1 LPQLNHDCG
10 EGKQEAGVTSET
22 HKQPLSRQQIVD
34 WLISWIAKE
43 LAMPAQDI
51 DAKRSL
57 LEYSMSSLTATIL
70 VGDLEDWL
78 ALRLPPS
85 LVWDYPSI
93 DAIADHLVEKV
104 KDQSA
109 ATRGKETASDA
120 VASGEW
126 NVHRLLD
133 GLDQLSD
140 QDVDAL
146 LKQFAGSERAGA

>member
-1 LPQLNHDCG
+1 M
-10 EGKQEAGVTSET
+10 TSQT
-22 HKQPLSRQQIVD
+22 YKQPLTRQQIVD

-43 LAMPAQDI
+43 LTMPAQEI
-51 DAKRSL
+51 DPRRSL

-93 DAIADHLVEKV
+93 EAIADHLVEKV

-109 ATRGKETASDA
+109 ASTGEESAPDAAASDEPNA
-120 VASGEW
+120 R
-126 NVHRLLD
+126 RLLD
-133 GLDQLSD
+133 GFDQLSD

-146 LKQFAGSERAGA
+146 LKQFAASERAGA